1 MNPVERN
8 IEKISKIVF
17 TKSGFNLFWGAATLS
32 AELDCKSEK
41 ENPNDKTSKNSHHLE
56 EKNHN
61 QNHDQNNQNND
72 NNQNHNHNNNQNH
85 NQEPIVRK
93 P

>member
-1 MNPVERN
+1 MNPVEHN

-17 TKSGFNLFWGAATLS
+17 TKSGFNLFWGAATLP

-61 QNHDQNNQNND
+61 Q
-72 NNQNHNHNNNQNH
+72 
-85 NQEPIVRK
+85 K
-93 P
+93 PRPKQPKPRASREET

>member
-41 ENPNDKTSKNSHHLE
+41 ENSNDKTSKNSHHLE
-56 EKNHN
+56 EEDHN
-61 QNHDQNNQNND
+61 QNQIND
-72 NNQNHNHNNNQNH
+72 NNH
-85 NQEPIVRK
+85 NQEPVVRK
-93 P
+93 PNLSILY

>member
-1 MNPVERN
+1 MNPVELN
-8 IEKISKIVF
+8 IEKILKIVF

-61 QNHDQNNQNND
+61 Q
-72 NNQNHNHNNNQNH
+72 
-85 NQEPIVRK
+85 K
-93 P
+93 PRPKQRQQPKPRASREET

>member
-1 MNPVERN
+1 MNPVEHN

-61 QNHDQNNQNND
+61 Q
-72 NNQNHNHNNNQNH
+72 
-85 NQEPIVRK
+85 K
-93 P
+93 PRPKQRQQPKPRASREET

>member
-1 MNPVERN
+1 MNPVEHN

-17 TKSGFNLFWGAATLS
+17 TKSGFNLFWGAATLP

-61 QNHDQNNQNND
+61 Q
-72 NNQNHNHNNNQNH
+72 
-85 NQEPIVRK
+85 K
-93 P
+93 PRPKQRQQPKPRASREET

>member
-1 MNPVERN
+1 MNPVELN

-17 TKSGFNLFWGAATLS
+17 TKSGFNLFWGAATLP

-61 QNHDQNNQNND
+61 Q
-72 NNQNHNHNNNQNH
+72 
-85 NQEPIVRK
+85 K
-93 P
+93 PRPKQRQQPKPRASREET

>member
-61 QNHDQNNQNND
+61 Q
-72 NNQNHNHNNNQNH
+72 
-85 NQEPIVRK
+85 K
-93 P
+93 PRPKQRQQPKPRASREET

>member
-1 MNPVERN
+1 MNPVEHN

-17 TKSGFNLFWGAATLS
+17 TKSAFNLFWGAATLP
-32 AELDCKSEK
+32 AELNCKSEK

-61 QNHDQNNQNND
+61 Q
-72 NNQNHNHNNNQNH
+72 
-85 NQEPIVRK
+85 K
-93 P
+93 PRPKQRQQPKPRASREET

>member
-1 MNPVERN
+1 MNPVELN

-17 TKSGFNLFWGAATLS
+17 TKSVFNLFWGAATLS

-61 QNHDQNNQNND
+61 Q
-72 NNQNHNHNNNQNH
+72 
-85 NQEPIVRK
+85 K
-93 P
+93 PRPKQRQQPKPRASREET

>member
-1 MNPVERN
+1 MNPVELN

-61 QNHDQNNQNND
+61 Q
-72 NNQNHNHNNNQNH
+72 
-85 NQEPIVRK
+85 K
-93 P
+93 PRPKQRQQPKPRASREET

>member
-17 TKSGFNLFWGAATLS
+17 TKSGFNLFWCAATLS

-56 EKNHN
+56 EEDHN
-61 QNHDQNNQNND
+61 QNQIND
-72 NNQNHNHNNNQNH
+72 NNH
-85 NQEPIVRK
+85 NQEPVVRK
-93 P
+93 T